1 MIMLHILTEELSCKK
16 ILEAL
21 LPKVLP
27 GDVHYR
33 IYPHQGREDLKKAL
47 NNTVPH
53 LSKTPDARIVVLHDQ
68 DQHNCK
74 KLKKELL
81 QILESKC
88 LSPFLICIVCRELE
102 NWYLGDLEALKN
114 AYPRFKVEKY
124 QSKKILRNID
134 RIQNAPQL
142 ILSIVP
148 ELSNRKTLPKL
159 EIAEKIADHL
169 SLEKNKSVSF
179 NYFFK
184 GLQKLLMMN
193 QYEL

>member
-16 ILEAL
+16 VLDAL

-27 GDVHYR
+27 ENVHYR

-47 NNTVPH
+47 NNTGPH

-81 QILESKC
+81 QILKAKC
-88 LSPFLICIVCRELE
+88 VSPFLICIVYRELE
-102 NWYLGDLEALKN
+102 NWYLGDLQALKG
-114 AYPRFKVEKY
+114 AYPRFKAGKY

-142 ILSIVP
+142 ILSMVP

-159 EIAEKIADHL
+159 EIAEKIAGHL

-193 QYEL
+193 QHEL